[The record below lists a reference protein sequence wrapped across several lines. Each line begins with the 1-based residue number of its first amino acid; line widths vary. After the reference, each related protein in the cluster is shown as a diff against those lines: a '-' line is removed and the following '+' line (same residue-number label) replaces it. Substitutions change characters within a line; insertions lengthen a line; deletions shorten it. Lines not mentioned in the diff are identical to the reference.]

1 MRIIADVRSAKK
13 EFSGRSARSDDGKL
27 PDFVADVIAQVRET
41 GDEALALLSRRFDGV
56 ELTGFEVPR
65 EQWAAGD
72 GIDPDLQAAIGLAAS
87 RVEEFYRRQP
97 VGGFDHATG
106 SARLGQLVRPL
117 ERVGCYVPGGSAP
130 LFSTLIMTAV
140 PAKVAGVGEVVVA
153 TPPRKDGSV
162 PPEILFAA
170 KTVGVD
176 RIYRLGGAQAIA
188 ALALGTAT
196 AGRVDKIVGPGNAY
210 VVEAKRQ
217 LYGLV
222 GIEALP
228 GPTETLVL
236 ADHTAQPAHVA
247 ADLLAQ
253 AEHLGAQP
261 VLITTGRELLDA
273 VLKQVQERRRSRR
286 RPREHGGLRGLHGG
300 AVARDAHRGHR
311 PLRQC
316 AERHGLPEAHSGRAD
331 VRRDASRAGTS
342 RCEDGPGRGAGGP
355 RKGHRSQA
363 RLAVAKSAPQERR
376 PGDETRRSKA
386 ARGRPYSFRERTSVR
401 TMSPYMRSRANSPAS
416 TPCFSSFIT
425 CETPSRGTSAM
436 RQPASRACSVMAT
449 SMP

>member
-27 PDFVADVIAQVRET
+27 PDLVADVIAQVRET

-97 VGGFDHATG
+97 VGVCDHATG

-188 ALALGTAT
+188 ALALGTESVP
-196 AGRVDKIVGPGNAY
+196 RVDKIVGPGNAY

-217 LYGLV
+217 LYGSV

-228 GPTETLVL
+228 GPTETLVI
-236 ADHTAQPAHVA
+236 ADGSADPVHVA

-261 VLITTGRELLDA
+261 VLITTSRELLAA
-273 VLKQVQERRRSRR
+273 VLEEVENQLSGLKAALAARESLSERGIAVIVDSVEEALEVANAHAPEHLCLLVDEPERYLPLVQNA
-286 RPREHGGLRGLHGG
+286 GGVFVGHQSMEAFGDYMAGPSHVMPTGGTARFASALNVTDFVKLIPFVEASAGLLGRLG
-300 AVARDAHRGHR
+300 PAAAGMAR
-311 PLRQC
+311 
-316 AERHGLPEAHSGRAD
+316 AEGLEAHARAI
-331 VRRDASRAGTS
+331 
-342 RCEDGPGRGAGGP
+342 
-355 RKGHRSQA
+355 
-363 RLAVAKSAPQERR
+363 
-376 PGDETRRSKA
+376 ETRL
-386 ARGRPYSFRERTSVR
+386 E
-401 TMSPYMRSRANSPAS
+401 
-416 TPCFSSFIT
+416 
-425 CETPSRGTSAM
+425 E
-436 RQPASRACSVMAT
+436 
-449 SMP
+449 

>member
-27 PDFVADVIAQVRET
+27 PDLVADVIAQVRET

-117 ERVGCYVPGGSAP
+117 GRVGCYVPGGSAP

-140 PAKVAGVGEVVVA
+140 PAKVAGVGEIVVA
-153 TPPRKDGSV
+153 TPPRKDGSI

-170 KTVGVD
+170 KSVGVD
-176 RIYRLGGAQAIA
+176 RVYRLGGAQV
-188 ALALGTAT
+188 
-196 AGRVDKIVGPGNAY
+196 GRVDKIVGPGNAY

-273 VLKQVQERRRSRR
+273 VLKQVQEQLAALPTAAFARQSLEERGIAVVAQSVEQGLELANAYA
-286 RPREHGGLRGLHGG
+286 PEHLCLLVEDAERYLPLVRNAGGVFVGHESMEAFGDYMAGPSHVMPTGGTARFASALNVTDFLKLIPVVQTSGETLRGLGP
-300 AVARDAHRGHR
+300 AAARMAR
-311 PLRQC
+311 
-316 AERHGLPEAHSGRAD
+316 AEGLEAHARAI
-331 VRRDASRAGTS
+331 
-342 RCEDGPGRGAGGP
+342 E
-355 RKGHRSQA
+355 A
-363 RLAVAKSAPQERR
+363 RLDWQ
-376 PGDETRRSKA
+376 
-386 ARGRPYSFRERTSVR
+386 
-401 TMSPYMRSRANSPAS
+401 
-416 TPCFSSFIT
+416 
-425 CETPSRGTSAM
+425 
-436 RQPASRACSVMAT
+436 
-449 SMP
+449 

>member
-27 PDFVADVIAQVRET
+27 PDLVADVIAQVRET

-140 PAKVAGVGEVVVA
+140 PAKVAGVGEIVVA
-153 TPPRKDGSV
+153 TPPRKDGSI

-170 KTVGVD
+170 KSVGVD
-176 RIYRLGGAQAIA
+176 RVYRLGGAQAIA

-196 AGRVDKIVGPGNAY
+196 VGRVDKIVGPGNAY

-236 ADHTAQPAHVA
+236 ADHTAHPAHVA

-261 VLITTGRELLDA
+261 VLIATGRELLDA
-273 VLKQVQERRRSRR
+273 VLEQVQEQLAALPTAAFARQSLEERGIAVVAQSVEQGLELANAYA
-286 RPREHGGLRGLHGG
+286 PEHLCLLVEDAERYLPLVRNAGGVFVGHESMEAFGDYMAGPSHVMPTGGTARFASALNVTDFLKLIPVVQTSGETLRGLGP
-300 AVARDAHRGHR
+300 AAARMAR
-311 PLRQC
+311 
-316 AERHGLPEAHSGRAD
+316 AEGLEAHARAI
-331 VRRDASRAGTS
+331 
-342 RCEDGPGRGAGGP
+342 E
-355 RKGHRSQA
+355 A
-363 RLAVAKSAPQERR
+363 RLDWQ
-376 PGDETRRSKA
+376 
-386 ARGRPYSFRERTSVR
+386 
-401 TMSPYMRSRANSPAS
+401 
-416 TPCFSSFIT
+416 
-425 CETPSRGTSAM
+425 
-436 RQPASRACSVMAT
+436 
-449 SMP
+449 